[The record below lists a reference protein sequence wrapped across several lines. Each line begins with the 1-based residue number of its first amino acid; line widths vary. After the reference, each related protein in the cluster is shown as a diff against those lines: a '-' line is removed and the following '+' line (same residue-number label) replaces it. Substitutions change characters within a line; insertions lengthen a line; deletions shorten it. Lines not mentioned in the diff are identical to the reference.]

1 MIKEFTKLRKKLTA
15 AHLLAVTFLVYILY
29 VSQAALPE
37 FLYNLGGAF
46 YWDTGYKHFIETVD
60 TQYESMLLT
69 DPNQPLL
76 RDKGTYINLN
86 GLMAKQLRQPVM
98 NERLLMK
105 NGHLGYIPAE
115 APDREFIRE
124 AAEVVIRFH
133 NAHTAGGGN
142 FLFVMTPT
150 QNSKY
155 EEYLP
160 EGYTDSVNGPADT
173 FLSFLEEAGVP
184 YLDLREEL
192 QNDGISV
199 TDAYYV
205 TDHHWIPEIG
215 FWAYGEILNKLEQM
229 DIIDPVDPF
238 YTDAGNYRFET
249 YENTFLGSSGR
260 RTGIYYAGL
269 DDSTYIY
276 PNFETDISVSIPSM
290 EVECRGPFEEVAYHQ
305 QQEYDLEDPDYF
317 NTNFYAMYGWG
328 DTAITHWRNEQAPDQ
343 SKFLLIGE
351 SFGNIPFSLM
361 SISLGVMDELDV
373 RYFEEDFSD
382 YYHGYNPDT
391 VILEFNAGAILSEFT
406 DYHYLG

>member
-1 MIKEFTKLRKKLTA
+1 MRNDFIRLIRKLRP
-15 AHLLAVTFLVYILY
+15 AHLLSVGFLAYVIFVSTF
-29 VSQAALPE
+29 ALPE
-37 FLYNLGGAF
+37 FLFNFAGAF
-46 YWDTGYKHFIETVD
+46 HWDTGLRHLIKTVD
-60 TQYESMLLT
+60 TQYESMLIT
-69 DPNQPLL
+69 DPSQPLL

-86 GLMAKQLRQPVM
+86 GLMAKNLRQPVM
-98 NERLLMK
+98 NERVLMK
-105 NGHLGYIPAE
+105 NGHLGYIPSE
-115 APDREFIRE
+115 APDRESIRE

-133 NAHTAGGGN
+133 NAHTAEGGN

-205 TDHHWIPEIG
+205 TDHHWTPETG
-215 FWAYGEILNKLEQM
+215 FWAYRKILNKLEQM
-229 DIIDPVDPF
+229 DAIDPVDPF
-238 YTDAGNYRFET
+238 YTDAGNYCFET

-269 DDSTYIY
+269 DDSTFIY

-290 EVECRGPFEEVAYHQ
+290 EVDCRGPFKDVAYHQ
-305 QQEYDLEDPDYF
+305 HLDYDFEDPDYF
-317 NTNFYAMYGWG
+317 NTSFYGLYGWG
-328 DTAITHWRNEQAPDQ
+328 DTPITHWRNEQAPDQ

-351 SFGNIPFSLM
+351 SFGNVPFSLM
-361 SISLGVMDELDV
+361 STCLGVMDELDV
-373 RYFEEDFSD
+373 RYFKDSFSD
-382 YYHGYNPDT
+382 YYDSYKPDT